1 MCWVRTKQRTRGSN
15 VDSLTIRLTHLI
27 LNASTRMHILASE
40 PSQCLVS
47 VLQLQPALLV
57 QSPLWPSP
65 AKHLL
70 CFSEHYILVTKRQ
83 PCCKTGAVGL
93 RGCCVTNGSG
103 AFLFFFFLA
112 ALCVFSSSSSATRA
126 CEQQAPTLYNIYRA
140 L

>member
-1 MCWVRTKQRTRGSN
+1 MCWVRTNQRTQRKK

-40 PSQCLVS
+40 PSQRHVS
-47 VLQLQPALLV
+47 VLQLQPALLL
-57 QSPLWPSP
+57 QSPLWASP

-70 CFSEHYILVTKRQ
+70 CFSEHYILVSKRQ
-83 PCCKTGAVGL
+83 PCCKTNAMGL

-112 ALCVFSSSSSATRA
+112 ALCAFSASSSATRA
-126 CEQQAPTLYNIYRA
+126 CEQEAPTLYNIYSA

>member
-1 MCWVRTKQRTRGSN
+1 MSKPLRRGATKPATSMLQRKK

-40 PSQCLVS
+40 PSQCHMS
-47 VLQLQPALLV
+47 VLQLQPALLL
-57 QSPLWPSP
+57 QSLFSASP

-83 PCCKTGAVGL
+83 PCCKTGAMGL

-112 ALCVFSSSSSATRA
+112 ALWALMENRL
-126 CEQQAPTLYNIYRA
+126 APCITPPSLLMA
-140 L
+140 